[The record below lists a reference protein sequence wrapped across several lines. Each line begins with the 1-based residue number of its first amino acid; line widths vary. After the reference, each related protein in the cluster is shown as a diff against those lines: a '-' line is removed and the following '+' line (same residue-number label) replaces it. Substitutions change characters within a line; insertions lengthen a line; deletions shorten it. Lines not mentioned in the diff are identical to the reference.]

1 MNLSVIPRS
10 RLVGRVLRAP
20 LRLVPRAAV
29 VPIIQGPLHGTR
41 WIVGSGTHGYWLGWY
56 EADKVRRFAA
66 AISGARV
73 VYDIGAHV
81 GYYSVLASRVLGCAG
96 QVVAFEPDPQ
106 NVAFLR
112 QHLKMNGIDN
122 VQVAE
127 AAVSDRCGTA
137 MFQQDASRYMGAL
150 NQGGSLPVRTLSVDA
165 LLSSAEFPAP
175 DVIKI
180 DVEGAEQQ
188 VLSGAERTLRSKHP
202 LLFVATHSNALHSG
216 CCQFLKSLDYKLE
229 AIDGPSLECASEI
242 VAR

>member
-10 RLVGRVLRAP
+10 RLVGRLLRAP
-20 LRLVPRAAV
+20 LRFVPRAAV
-29 VPIIQGPLHGTR
+29 VPIIQGPLHGTK

-73 VYDIGAHV
+73 VYDIGANV
-81 GYYSVLASRVLGCAG
+81 GYYSVLASRVLGCPG

-106 NVAFLR
+106 NIAFLR
-112 QHLKMNGIDN
+112 RHLEMNAIEN
-122 VQVAE
+122 IRVVE
-127 AAVSDRCGTA
+127 AAVSDRCGEA
-137 MFQQDASRYMGAL
+137 MFQQEASRYMGAL
-150 NQGGSLPVRTLSVDA
+150 RQSGALLVRTLSVDD
-165 LLSSAEFPAP
+165 LVSSGKFPSP

-188 VLSGAERTLRSKHP
+188 VLLGAKQTLRSCHP
-202 LLFVATHSNALHSG
+202 LLFLATHSTALHSE
-216 CCQFLKSLDYKLE
+216 CCQFLKSFDYKLE
-229 AIDGPSLECASEI
+229 AIDGSSLECASEI